1 MAAFGPPWA
10 AGTTP
15 RPGQAPPGRRAA
27 PTANSWRR
35 RRCGELWTTEATRRP
50 RCDAR
55 TPQWSRLERSPP
67 HMANHGSTPAAWT
80 AVVIALAAF
89 CVAGVGLVVDDW
101 VVFWIG
107 IAMLAVAAIVGKVMQ
122 AMGMGAR

>member
-1 MAAFGPPWA
+1 MA
-10 AGTTP
+10 
-15 RPGQAPPGRRAA
+15 
-27 PTANSWRR
+27 
-35 RRCGELWTTEATRRP
+35 
-50 RCDAR
+50 
-55 TPQWSRLERSPP
+55 
-67 HMANHGSTPAAWT
+67 HHGSTPAAWT